1 MGLGGISA
9 WQLLIVVLIL
19 VLLFGSKKLRG
30 LGHDLGSSINGFR
43 KTIKEDNK

>member
-19 VLLFGSKKLRG
+19 VLLFGSKKLRS
-30 LGHDLGSSINGFR
+30 LGDDLGSSINGFR
-43 KTIKEDNK
+43 KTIKEDDK